1 MGKDDLKI
9 GGAEKRRKIFVQK
22 GVQCWTERKR
32 STGLGQI
39 SGICLGER
47 QTGQAVGFSY
57 IDAKKNKDLTWGEET
72 PIEYLD
78 DPKKYIPGTKM
89 IFAGIKKKGERAD
102 LKLISKELLM
112 SNSWPLPYLLQ
123 TRNVSWLY
131 LSHQGSPFLCV
142 PYLNGS
148 HKLEFKSWR
157 ADGIFLL
164 GSPDLNKICLW
175 LNEQGQ
181 FLKCW

>member
-1 MGKDDLKI
+1 MSLGLENGTFGLQAGTSQSRMGKDDLKI

-22 GVQCWTERKR
+22 GVQCQTERKT

-39 SGICLGER
+39 SVICLGER
-47 QTGQAVGFSY
+47 QTSQAAGFSY
-57 IDAKKNKDLTWGEET
+57 TDAKKNKDLTWGEET
-72 PIEYLD
+72 STEYLD

-102 LKLISKELLM
+102 LKLISKELLV

-123 TRNVSWLY
+123 TRNVSGLY

-148 HKLEFKSWR
+148 HKLEFRS
-157 ADGIFLL
+157 
-164 GSPDLNKICLW
+164 
-175 LNEQGQ
+175 
-181 FLKCW
+181 

>member
-1 MGKDDLKI
+1 MPNWEWKI
-9 GGAEKRRKIFVQK
+9 
-22 GVQCWTERKR
+22 

-39 SGICLGER
+39 SMISLGER
-47 QTGQAVGFSY
+47 QTGGCWILLHRCQ
-57 IDAKKNKDLTWGEET
+57 KEQRPHLGEET

-102 LKLISKELLM
+102 LKLISKEVLM

-123 TRNVSWLY
+123 TRKVSWLY
-131 LSHQGSPFLCV
+131 LSHQGSPLLCV
-142 PYLNGS
+142 PYLNKS
-148 HKLEFKSWR
+148 HILEFRSWR
-157 ADGIFLL
+157 PDGIFLL

-175 LNEQGQ
+175 LNEQVQ